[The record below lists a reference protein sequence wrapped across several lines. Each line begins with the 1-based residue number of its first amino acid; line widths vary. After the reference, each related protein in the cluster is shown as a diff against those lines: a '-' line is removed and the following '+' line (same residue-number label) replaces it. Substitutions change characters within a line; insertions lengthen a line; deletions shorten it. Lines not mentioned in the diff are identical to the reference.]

1 MGKGAQ
7 VYLGSA
13 ELGAVCAKLGR
24 LPSLEEYL
32 QIVPQKLGQNTAKVY
47 KYLEFDKIKDFAL

>member
-24 LPSLEEYL
+24 LPELKEYL
-32 QIVPQKLGQNTAKVY
+32 EIVPQKLGENTNKVY